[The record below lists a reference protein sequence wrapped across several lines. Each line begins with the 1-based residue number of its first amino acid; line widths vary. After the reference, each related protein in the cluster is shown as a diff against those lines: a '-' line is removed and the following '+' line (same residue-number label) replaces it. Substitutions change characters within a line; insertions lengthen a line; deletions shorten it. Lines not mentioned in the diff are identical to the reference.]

1 MNAACSE
8 LLMRDTRTREI
19 LAARQYALYQRHLDA
34 FPALFA
40 FGDVVELELTAGATA
55 AGTPAA
61 YTTAHATQPARTG
74 VPAVVIDVLHDN
86 WLRLLVPARWAGS
99 SQHHVFHIKTWN
111 VALRPE
117 WAAAP
122 RAELRSVV
130 FGAFVLQ
137 LALLAAAVF
146 DPADF
151 EEEWHM
157 VLKSELADSENL
169 EFIGF
174 WDQRFMSGI
183 ESATLFVWDF

>member
-1 MNAACSE
+1 MAALASA
-8 LLMRDTRTREI
+8 RRI
-19 LAARQYALYQRHLDA
+19 LAARRYALHRRHRDD

-40 FGDVVELELTAGATA
+40 FGDVVELELAAGA
-55 AGTPAA
+55 GPPGIL
-61 YTTAHATQPARTG
+61 QSI
-74 VPAVVIDVLHDN
+74 PAVVVDVLRDN
-86 WLRLLVPARWAGS
+86 WLRLLVPNHWVDSAR
-99 SQHHVFHIKTWN
+99 HHIFHVRTWN

-151 EEEWHM
+151 EQEWHM
-157 VLKSELADSENL
+157 LLKDDLSENL
-169 EFIGF
+169 VFTGF
-174 WDQRFMSGI
+174 WEKRFASGV
-183 ESATLFVWDF
+183 ESASLFVWDV

>member
-1 MNAACSE
+1 MHAACSE

-40 FGDVVELELTAGATA
+40 FGDVVELELATGATA

-61 YTTAHATQPARTG
+61 YTTAHATQSARTG

-86 WLRLLVPARWAGS
+86 WLRLLVPGRWADS
-99 SQHHVFHIKTWN
+99 SQHHVFHVKTWN

-122 RAELRSVV
+122 RAELRRVV

-151 EEEWHM
+151 EQESHM
-157 VLKSELADSENL
+157 LLKDDLSENL
-169 EFIGF
+169 VFNGF
-174 WDQRFMSGI
+174 WDQRFASGV
-183 ESATLFVWDF
+183 ESALLFVCDI